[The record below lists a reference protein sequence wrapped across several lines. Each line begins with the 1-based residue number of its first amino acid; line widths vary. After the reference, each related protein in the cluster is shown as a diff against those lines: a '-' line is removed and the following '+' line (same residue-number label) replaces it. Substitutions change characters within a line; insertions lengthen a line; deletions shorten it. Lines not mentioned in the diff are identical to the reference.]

1 MDPKERKYYDG
12 MICSMVSI
20 EHRFNRPNA
29 FELKADVGLF
39 DAEKKPLKKVEV
51 YLEVSMEYGKG
62 NNASKTQWEM
72 TKEPLQS
79 LGFEGEDISNPRLAT
94 LVNRPCRICEQI
106 TDKGDIRYYFTTKKP
121 EVAIDNANDRLN
133 QMMGQVAGG
142 ASQVGG
148 AAAPAGAAAFAD
160 PAPAAAA
167 PAAGNPPNP
176 FAGM

>member
-29 FELKADVGLF
+29 FELKAEVGLF

-62 NNASKTQWEM
+62 NNSSKTQWEM
-72 TKEPLQS
+72 TKETLHS

-106 TDKGDIRYYFTTKKP
+106 TDKGDVRYYFTTKKP
-121 EVAIDNANDRLN
+121 EVAIDNANDRLK

-142 ASQVGG
+142 ASPFGG
-148 AAAPAGAAAFAD
+148 AAAPAGAAAFAA